1 MNYYSLSACENL
13 IKKYLDL
20 GGTVETIEDG
30 VLGLGTVVC
39 YATGKKTA
47 IIKEVYINDWS
58 SAHTVRMYNKTPKKY
73 LT

>member
-13 IKKYLDL
+13 IKKYIDL

-30 VLGLGTVVC
+30 VLGLGIVVC
-39 YATGKKTA
+39 SAKGKKTA
-47 IIKEVYINDWS
+47 IIKEVYVNEWS
-58 SAHTVRMYNKTPKKY
+58 SSHKITMYNKTPKKY